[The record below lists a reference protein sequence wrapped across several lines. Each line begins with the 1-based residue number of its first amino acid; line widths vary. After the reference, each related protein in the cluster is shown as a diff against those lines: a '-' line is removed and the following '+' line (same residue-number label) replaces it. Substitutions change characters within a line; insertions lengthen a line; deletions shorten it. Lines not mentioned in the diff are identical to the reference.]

1 MLALKTAWRDGTRAL
16 VFEPLELLEKL
27 AALTPRPR
35 INLVLYH
42 GVLAPHAGW
51 RARVVAYGTPPGEA
65 PGVASAAA
73 DANDAPT
80 AAPNARH
87 WAWAALMRRAFDI
100 DVLACPRCG
109 GRLRLIGTVEDP
121 DAIRAILAAVAV
133 SRELGD
139 RAPPFGASR
148 DTSQTAA
155 IGA

>member
-1 MLALKTAWRDGTRAL
+1 MLSG
-16 VFEPLELLEKL
+16 
-27 AALTPRPR
+27 RPPD
-35 INLVLYH
+35 N
-42 GVLAPHAGW
+42 
-51 RARVVAYGTPPGEA
+51 VAYQTKCGRMIK
-65 PGVASAAA
+65 
-73 DANDAPT
+73 
-80 AAPNARH
+80 PNARH
-87 WAWAALMRRAFDI
+87 WAWAALMRRAFEI

-109 GRLRLIGTVEDP
+109 GRLRLIATVEDP